1 MAVSTPS
8 RPDLQAHQAATRLAF
23 PVVVKELRDLL
34 GPRLVAYIAGVRET
48 RTVREWGEGAGVKS
62 EEIIVPRLRMALHI
76 AGFIAEH
83 EAPSVVQSWFQGLNP
98 QLDDQSPARL
108 LREGDLDEDG
118 PEVLAAARAFVVGG

>member
-8 RPDLQAHQAATRLAF
+8 RPDLEAHVKATRLEF
-23 PVVVKELRDLL
+23 PVVVKELRELL

-48 RTVREWGEGAGVKS
+48 RTVREWAEGATVKKADLVVS
-62 EEIIVPRLRMALHI
+62 KLRMTLHI
-76 AGFIAEH
+76 ASFVAEH

-98 QLDDQSPARL
+98 QLDDRSPARL
-108 LREGDLDEDG
+108 LREENLDEVG